1 MATTDATPFTDLVG
15 CRLPLQQAG
24 MAGVAT
30 PELAVAVAEAG
41 ALGMLAMPMAPPEM
55 VAAALSAIAART
67 TSTVGMN
74 FLMPVLDPACL
85 VAASDKARVIEF
97 FYQQPQAT
105 VVDVAHD
112 GGALAAW
119 QVGSVDEARAA
130 VDAGCDFVIAQGV
143 EAGGHVRGTVGM
155 LTLLEEVLAAVDVP
169 VVAAGG
175 IGTARDVA
183 VVLDAGA
190 GAVRIGTRFLAADEA
205 DIHPEYLARLIAANA
220 SDTLL
225 TETFS
230 VMWTDAPHRV
240 LRSAVDEANAFE
252 GDIVGEA
259 AFGDSRMPVPRFSVA
274 CPTRSTTGTIN
285 AMALYAGESVGAVQR
300 RQPAAEIVRELMA

>member
-1 MATTDATPFTDLVG
+1 MATPLSTPFTDLVG

-30 PELAVAVAEAG
+30 PELAVAVADAG

-55 VAAALSAIAART
+55 VAAALSAIEART
-67 TSTVGMN
+67 TGTVGMN
-74 FLMPVLDPACL
+74 FLMPFLDPACL
-85 VAASDKARVIEF
+85 AAAADKARVIEF
-97 FYQQPQAT
+97 FYQQPDAT
-105 VVDVAHD
+105 VVEVAHR

-175 IGTARDVA
+175 IGTARDVSVA
-183 VVLDAGA
+183 LAAGA
-190 GAVRIGTRFLAADEA
+190 GGVRVGTRFLAADEA
-205 DIHPEYLARLIAANA
+205 DVHPEYLARLIGADAI
-220 SDTLL
+220 DTVL
-225 TETFS
+225 TEKFS
-230 VMWTDAPHRV
+230 VMWPNAPHRV
-240 LRSAVDEANAFE
+240 LRSAIEEANAFE

-259 AFGDSRMPVPRFSVA
+259 TFGDSRMPVPRFSVP
-274 CPTRSTTGTIN
+274 CPTRSTTGAIG

-300 RQPAAEIVRELMA
+300 RQPAAEIVRELMG